1 MPTKENSSGKQQP
14 YDAETG
20 KFSSFS
26 GSKKE
31 EKRDYD
37 KEIATLKEQTK
48 GLSMFSPERKKIVEK
63 INQLEAEKEGF
74 KSYDELKEF
83 RHNKLLEKNKNKVEY
98 QEQSQK
104 EDYMMSH
111 RPAETGIT
119 ADNLINQDVKTPM
132 PDNYYEILNNQAK
145 YDIDIKETMDQ
156 LNKIKNNPDAEIT
169 IYRATTGNSIN
180 DGDWITL
187 SKNYANKHNE
197 HSLGNKG
204 NVVEMK
210 VKAKDIQFAG
220 DDIKEWGYYP
230 QDDDEFVLSPKN
242 LEVLKATEEGKDL
255 IMKAPEMTKEE
266 LKKAVYEF
274 LKK

>member
-20 KFSSFS
+20 KFKSFSSFS
-26 GSKKE
+26 RPKKE
-31 EKRDYD
+31 KKRDYD
-37 KEIATLKEQTK
+37 KEIANLKEQTK
-48 GLSMFSPERKKIVEK
+48 GLSMFSPKSREIYEK

-83 RHNKLLEKNKNKVEY
+83 RHNKLLEKNKNKVEH

-111 RPAETGIT
+111 RPTETGIT
-119 ADNLINQDVKTPM
+119 ADNLINQDVETPM

-145 YDIDIKETMDQ
+145 NDIDIKETMDQ

-169 IYRATTGNSIN
+169 IYRATAGNSIN

-230 QDDDEFVLSPKN
+230 KGR
-242 LEVLKATEEGKDL
+242 K
-255 IMKAPEMTKEE
+255 
-266 LKKAVYEF
+266 
-274 LKK
+274 

>member
-83 RHNKLLEKNKNKVEY
+83 RHNKLLEKNKNKVEH

-111 RPAETGIT
+111 RPTETGIT
-119 ADNLINQDVKTPM
+119 ADNLINQDVETPM

-145 YDIDIKETMDQ
+145 NDIDIKETMDQ
-156 LNKIKNNPDAEIT
+156 LNKIKNNPNAEIT

-187 SKNYANKHNE
+187 SKNYAKRHNE

-230 QDDDEFVLSPKN
+230 QDNDEFVLSPKN

>member
-20 KFSSFS
+20 KYKSFS
-26 GSKKE
+26 KFSRPKKE

-37 KEIATLKEQTK
+37 KEIAILKEQTK
-48 GLSMFSPERKKIVEK
+48 GLSLFSPKSREIYEK

-83 RHNKLLEKNKNKVEY
+83 RHNKLLEKNKNKVEH

-111 RPAETGIT
+111 RPTETGIT
-119 ADNLINQDVKTPM
+119 ADNLINQDVETPM

-145 YDIDIKETMDQ
+145 YDIEIKETMDQ
-156 LNKIKNNPDAEIT
+156 LNRIKNNPDAEIT

-187 SKNYANKHNE
+187 SKKYAKGHNE

-204 NVVEMK
+204 NVVEMR

-230 QDDDEFVLSPKN
+230 KGR
-242 LEVLKATEEGKDL
+242 K
-255 IMKAPEMTKEE
+255 
-266 LKKAVYEF
+266 
-274 LKK
+274 

>member
-1 MPTKENSSGKQQP
+1 
-14 YDAETG
+14 
-20 KFSSFS
+20 
-26 GSKKE
+26 
-31 EKRDYD
+31 
-37 KEIATLKEQTK
+37 
-48 GLSMFSPERKKIVEK
+48 
-63 INQLEAEKEGF
+63 
-74 KSYDELKEF
+74 
-83 RHNKLLEKNKNKVEY
+83 
-98 QEQSQK
+98 
-104 EDYMMSH
+104 MMSH

-119 ADNLINQDVKTPM
+119 ADNLINQDVETPM

-145 YDIDIKETMDQ
+145 YDIETKETMDQ

-187 SKNYANKHNE
+187 SKNYAKRHNE

-230 QDDDEFVLSPKN
+230 KGR
-242 LEVLKATEEGKDL
+242 K
-255 IMKAPEMTKEE
+255 
-266 LKKAVYEF
+266 
-274 LKK
+274 